1 MHRVIPARSE
11 GCVSACATEN
21 LGPCRKVRLRPLLF
35 HDETCDRGRE
45 NPAATEVEPA
55 GQARI
60 KAGAIR
66 IARAGHVDHFAG
78 ANPRDSNSAVARND
92 EASSRSARGHNDLC
106 GLEEPFGGRDRKSTR
121 LNSSHRTISYA
132 V

>member
-35 HDETCDRGRE
+35 HDDTCDRGPE

-66 IARAGHVDHFAG
+66 IARPGPVDQLTG
-78 ANPRDSNSAVARND
+78 ANPRESNPDVARND
-92 EASSRSARGHNDLC
+92 ATSTRSAS
-106 GLEEPFGGRDRKSTR
+106 PP
-121 LNSSHRTISYA
+121 I
-132 V
+132 